1 MHDKT
6 KALLIAALL
15 LPAMAVAGNE
25 NDASQ
30 NKQLQ
35 IEQIQEETA
44 LYEAMLAREKIRH
57 ELRTL
62 EQGSVTGHQPEN
74 AAGTS
79 SGSQAFSSPRLKE
92 IFGIQPQLSARV
104 ILPGGTETDVRAGQA
119 LPGTLFMVEQITPDS
134 VILEYNG
141 NRQTLR
147 P

>member
-62 EQGSVTGHQPEN
+62 EQGISRFPVLSRDISRKMRLAPPPVHRHFHPPSERNLWYSAT
-74 AAGTS
+74 
-79 SGSQAFSSPRLKE
+79 AFSTRHTPR
-92 IFGIQPQLSARV
+92 R
-104 ILPGGTETDVRAGQA
+104 
-119 LPGTLFMVEQITPDS
+119 
-134 VILEYNG
+134 N
-141 NRQTLR
+141 
-147 P
+147 

>member
-62 EQGSVTGHQPEN
+62 EQGISPVSGSVTGHQPEN
-74 AAGTS
+74 AAGTP
-79 SGSQAFSSPRLKE
+79 SGSQALSSPRLKE

-104 ILPGGTETDVRAGQA
+104 ILRR
-119 LPGTLFMVEQITPDS
+119 
-134 VILEYNG
+134 N
-141 NRQTLR
+141 
-147 P
+147 

>member
-44 LYEAMLAREKIRH
+44 LYEAMLAREKF
-57 ELRTL
+57 
-62 EQGSVTGHQPEN
+62 VMNCGHWN
-74 AAGTS
+74 RV
-79 SGSQAFSSPRLKE
+79 SPR
-92 IFGIQPQLSARV
+92 FPVLSRDISRKMRLAPPPVHRHFHPPV
-104 ILPGGTETDVRAGQA
+104 
-119 LPGTLFMVEQITPDS
+119 
-134 VILEYNG
+134 
-141 NRQTLR
+141 
-147 P
+147 

>member
-1 MHDKT
+1 
-6 KALLIAALL
+6 
-15 LPAMAVAGNE
+15 
-25 NDASQ
+25 
-30 NKQLQ
+30 
-35 IEQIQEETA
+35 
-44 LYEAMLAREKIRH
+44 
-57 ELRTL
+57 
-62 EQGSVTGHQPEN
+62 
-74 AAGTS
+74 
-79 SGSQAFSSPRLKE
+79 

>member
-62 EQGSVTGHQPEN
+62 EQGISPVSGSVTGP
-74 AAGTS
+74 GKTS
-79 SGSQAFSSPRLKE
+79 CIFFSFTVSTAIKDM
-92 IFGIQPQLSARV
+92 
-104 ILPGGTETDVRAGQA
+104 T
-119 LPGTLFMVEQITPDS
+119 M
-134 VILEYNG
+134 
-141 NRQTLR
+141 NRTA
-147 P
+147 